1 MKKLILILQIFI
13 FGTLV
18 FTNSLLFQN
27 KAYFFSNK
35 WIDEK
40 TLKDIGFKY
49 VKNEKIFMVFN
60 DDLFIGKDGTFTINF
75 DVEYKNAYKIENNE
89 LYLNINFLKEY
100 LNLSVIKEGNIYI
113 YYDTLPLL
121 KSVEFKDNNLTF
133 FFSKE
138 ITKEFINLSVD
149 NRDLT
154 IELKPIKGNPVI
166 IGNVSFQKNENSFL
180 FFILNNRLKPVPI
193 ISFQKNIVKIVLNFT
208 EEDRK
213 TLKDGLEWERKIE
226 VFNEKKYLVNYLHID
241 PKKVEILPI
250 ISSNG
255 IGTREDLREMLKKN
269 NCIAGIN
276 ANYFDPST
284 NIPIDLVIK
293 DGKLLSDKYG
303 LRPVFIVTYS
313 NEVFIKRI
321 NLEVNIYLDDLLFLV
336 KGVNTNAKGEVLLYT
351 DEYALKVPKDDD
363 KNYFVISNNQIISK
377 EYVEKV
383 PKDSMV
389 LLITKKYDKYLKN
402 IEVGSKVNLTLNS
415 DFPFPIKHAIGA
427 GPLLI
432 ENGKKL
438 IDSDE
443 EKLRYGNG
451 LALSKTSRT
460 IIAITKEGKVDFI
473 VIEGYND
480 SPGMNYDIA
489 TEFLLEKGYF
499 YAMMLDGGGSSAMV
513 IQDEVVNQD
522 GTIQRGIP
530 VGLGVK

>member
-13 FGTLV
+13 FSGL
-18 FTNSLLFQN
+18 FFANSLLFQN
-27 KAYFFSNK
+27 KAYFFPDK

-40 TLKDIGFKY
+40 ILKDIGFKY

-75 DVEYKNAYKIENNE
+75 DGEYKNAFKIENNE
-89 LYLNINFLKEY
+89 LYLNIDFLKEY
-100 LNLSVIKEGNIYI
+100 LNLSVIKKDNLFI

-138 ITKEFINLSVD
+138 ITKEFINLLVD

-154 IELKPIKGNPVI
+154 IELKPINGNPVI

-226 VFNEKKYLVNYLHID
+226 VFNEKKYLINYLHID

-255 IGTREDLREMLKKN
+255 IGTRQDLREMLKNN

-313 NEVFIKRI
+313 NEVFIKRS

-351 DEYALKVPKDDD
+351 DEYALKIPKDDD

-402 IEVGSKVNLTLNS
+402 IEVGSKVNLTINS